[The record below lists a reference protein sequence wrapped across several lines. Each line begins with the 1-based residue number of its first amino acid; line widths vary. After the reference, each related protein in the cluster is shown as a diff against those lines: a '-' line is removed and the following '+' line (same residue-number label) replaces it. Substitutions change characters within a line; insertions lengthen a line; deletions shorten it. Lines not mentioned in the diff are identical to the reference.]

1 MKTTL
6 LNLEL
11 CNKVND
17 SPTSKDKGAHWK
29 QRLLVK
35 STVPLVKAVVALKGQ
50 EHDAQDKILRD
61 IKRKLQDVFPLLHKS
76 LWLNNTMF
84 TEIQR
89 KRKSDICQS
98 LGKNFKPY
106 AKSDSSED
114 YLFDEKTMKRRNQ
127 DLKTIQDRYKS
138 RNFYQSSKNWG
149 GSYKTQKSPR
159 HRGKSN
165 QYYNQRKK
173 YWLG

>member
-1 MKTTL
+1 MPIYEDPL
-6 LNLEL
+6 LNPEI
-11 CNKVND
+11 CNKLND
-17 SPTSKDKGAHWK
+17 SATSRDKGEQRK

-35 STVPLVKAVVALKGQ
+35 STIPLVKAVVALKGL
-50 EHDAQDKILRD
+50 EHDAQDKIPSNT
-61 IKRKLQDVFPLLHKS
+61 KRKLQDVDPLLYKN
-76 LWLNNTMF
+76 LPLNNTMF
-84 TEIQR
+84 TEIQ
-89 KRKSDICQS
+89 RKSDICQS

-114 YLFDEKTMKRRNQ
+114 YLFDEKTMKRMNQ
-127 DLKTIQDRYKS
+127 DLKTIQDRYRS

-173 YWLG
+173 Y

>member
-6 LNLEL
+6 LNPEL

-17 SPTSKDKGAHWK
+17 SATSKDKGAHWK

-76 LWLNNTMF
+76 L
-84 TEIQR
+84 
-89 KRKSDICQS
+89 
-98 LGKNFKPY
+98 
-106 AKSDSSED
+106 
-114 YLFDEKTMKRRNQ
+114 
-127 DLKTIQDRYKS
+127 
-138 RNFYQSSKNWG
+138 
-149 GSYKTQKSPR
+149 
-159 HRGKSN
+159 
-165 QYYNQRKK
+165 
-173 YWLG
+173 